1 MESTNTVHSD
11 LKEETLLN
19 KNNHKAFGG
28 GGIPPTPIAFLFF
41 FGVKKE

>member
-1 MESTNTVHSD
+1 MSVQIEYFKMEI
-11 LKEETLLN
+11 KKQLN

-28 GGIPPTPIAFLFF
+28 GEIPQMLFASF